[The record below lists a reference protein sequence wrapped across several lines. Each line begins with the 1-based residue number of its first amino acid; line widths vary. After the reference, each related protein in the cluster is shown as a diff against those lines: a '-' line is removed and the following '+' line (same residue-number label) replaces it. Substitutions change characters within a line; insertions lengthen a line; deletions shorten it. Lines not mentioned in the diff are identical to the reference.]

1 VALTRTLE
9 EFRHTHGDGA
19 QMPRVTTTK
28 AQGCT
33 IGTLLSVALLA
44 GTFGLSGCASYGS
57 VTLDRDRL
65 DYTSAVAN
73 SWKQQTLLNIVKL
86 RYADT
91 PIFVDVGQIVA
102 GYQWQVGG
110 NATGT
115 VFPGGSAGN
124 LPSPN
129 FFSLGAAGSFTDR
142 PTITY
147 QPLTGSAFIRT
158 LMTAIPP
165 IRLFELIDTGYAAD
179 LLFQIA
185 VQEVNGVSNRRSG
198 GRSQAMDPDFAKV
211 LALVR
216 QIQDSGA
223 LGFRVETDKET
234 GKRERLVM
242 FFPKGEVPSE
252 IQAERQALRKLLHL
266 NPDRADFLVIY
277 GSDTERDDVIAIQN
291 RSAMQILGVVSSY
304 ITLPEEHVQ
313 DGRAFPAPPVP
324 SYSPPPPIA
333 IKSAPSRPDTSFVAV
348 KYQDLWY
355 WIDNHDLRSKAVFTF
370 LLILMTLA
378 DTGEKAPP
386 PVLTIPAQ

>member
-1 VALTRTLE
+1 MMRRRAAAHLA
-9 EFRHTHGDGA
+9 RHTHA
-19 QMPRVTTTK
+19 Y
-28 AQGCT
+28 
-33 IGTLLSVALLA
+33 ALLLA
-44 GTFGLSGCASYGS
+44 LLGLSGCASYGS

-115 VFPGGSAGN
+115 VFPGGSAGI

-147 QPLTGSAFIRT
+147 TPLTGSAFIRT
-158 LMTAIPP
+158 LMTPIPP
-165 IRLFELIDTGYAAD
+165 IRLLELIDTGYAAD
-179 LLFQIA
+179 LMFQIA
-185 VQEVNGVSNRRSG
+185 VQQVNGVSNRRSF
-198 GRSQAMDPDFAKV
+198 GRAQAMEPGFARV
-211 LALVR
+211 LSALR
-216 QIQDSGA
+216 RIQDSGA
-223 LGFRVETDKET
+223 VGFRIDLDKET

-242 FFPKGEVPSE
+242 FFTKGEVPTE
-252 IQAERQALRKLLHL
+252 IQAERETLRKLLHL
-266 NPDRADFLVIY
+266 DPDRLDFLITY
-277 GSDTERDDVIAIQN
+277 GADSDRDDVVAIQT
-291 RSAMQILGVVSSY
+291 RSAMQVLGIVSSY
-304 ITLPEEHVQ
+304 ISLPEEHVRE
-313 DGRAFPAPPVP
+313 GRAFPAPAAP
-324 SYSPPPPIA
+324 SYAPPAPIA
-333 IKSAPSRPDTSFVAV
+333 IASGATRPDTAFVAV
-348 KYQDLWY
+348 PYRGLWY
-355 WIDNHDLRSKAVFTF
+355 WIDDHDLRSKGVFTF